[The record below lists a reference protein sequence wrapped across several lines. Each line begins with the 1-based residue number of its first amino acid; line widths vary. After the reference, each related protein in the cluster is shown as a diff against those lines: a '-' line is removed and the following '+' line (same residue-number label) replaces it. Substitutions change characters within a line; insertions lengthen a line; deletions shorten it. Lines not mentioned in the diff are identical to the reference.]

1 MVLLGVLEN
10 LMLENTAKLKP
21 QQIKVNSASYELETY
36 MQRDLQQLIANG
48 AHLIQCKICQ
58 TNESFK

>member
-1 MVLLGVLEN
+1 MSLTKEKLITPTRKMVLLGVLEN

-36 MQRDLQQLIANG
+36 M
-48 AHLIQCKICQ
+48 
-58 TNESFK
+58 